1 MAKKHGDRRG
11 VYAFVLSENRVERRG
26 SCVDLAASV
35 RACAMSDKVTRIT
48 FRLSPCYMSPCYMTK
63 SSCFAAAKKGYL
75 TPFRLTPFRPPARTI
90 TMKNARKVARTCS
103 VGPRLSV
110 AIRGGKVDV
119 IAIRRKACSED
130 WEL

>member
-1 MAKKHGDRRG
+1 
-11 VYAFVLSENRVERRG
+11 
-26 SCVDLAASV
+26 
-35 RACAMSDKVTRIT
+35 
-48 FRLSPCYMSPCYMTK
+48 MSPCYMTK
-63 SSCFAAAKKGYL
+63 SSCFAAAKKGYPFRLPFRL

-110 AIRGGKVDV
+110 AIRGGKVDF
-119 IAIRRKACSED
+119 IAIRGKACSED

>member
-1 MAKKHGDRRG
+1 
-11 VYAFVLSENRVERRG
+11 
-26 SCVDLAASV
+26 
-35 RACAMSDKVTRIT
+35 MSDKVTRIT
-48 FRLSPCYMSPCYMTK
+48 FRLSPCYMTK